1 MAQFTIRVELHK
13 ASWDDYVQLA
23 TELAKKN
30 ITDVITAGDG
40 TRYKMPPAEYQCH
53 GELSSEQVHDIVD
66 TCANMTGKAHAILV
80 TQSAGRFWSGLS
92 KV

>member
-23 TELAKKN
+23 SELAKKN
-30 ITDVITAGDG
+30 ITDVIVAGDG
-40 TRYKMPPAEYQCH
+40 TRYKMPPAEYQCR
-53 GELSSEQVHDIVD
+53 GELSSEQVHGIVD
-66 TCANMTGKAHAILV
+66 TCANITGKAHAILV
-80 TQSAGRFWSGLS
+80 TQSAGRFWSGLP